1 MDLKDIIK
9 AEIERTMREKLN
21 ETVEVEFSIGQDK
34 IVAKTAISYS
44 LNDIEYSTDSSN
56 EAIKDIVKEL
66 NVNYE
71 EPINFMFFKY
81 RGRPYLMINDITYFG
96 YSDGEIYVLFSLD
109 YADPVFPGT
118 IKVDSTELKEGDWVM
133 LRNDIT
139 GFALVYQNAL
149 NILQNDVMVSV
160 NILDQKYTKLIF

>member
-1 MDLKDIIK
+1 MNLNDIIK

-44 LNDIEYSTDSSN
+44 LNDIEYTTDSSN

-71 EPINFMFFKY
+71 EPVNFMFFKHKNDY
-81 RGRPYLMINDITYFG
+81 FLMLSEGVYFG
-96 YSDGEIYVLFSLD
+96 NYYGHIGHTALD
-109 YADPVFPGT
+109 YADPVFPAT
-118 IKVDSTELKEGDWVM
+118 KIVTSSSLRNNDWVM
-133 LRNDIT
+133 LRNDVNNFGIV
-139 GFALVYQNAL
+139 FDNVVYFSSGASA
-149 NILQNDVMVSV
+149 NIREGIS
-160 NILDQKYTKLIF
+160 YFTKLIF